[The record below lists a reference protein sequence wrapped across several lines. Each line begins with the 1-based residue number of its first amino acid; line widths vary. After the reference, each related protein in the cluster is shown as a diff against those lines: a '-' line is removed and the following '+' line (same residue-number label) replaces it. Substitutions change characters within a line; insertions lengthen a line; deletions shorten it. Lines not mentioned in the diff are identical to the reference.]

1 MKDATPPSPCPS
13 PYGATCNAYKVT
25 WTQPNP
31 TGVTI
36 KVFAVT
42 KCLAKPHC
50 IPKAGIF
57 IPAADLVQVGSAAA
71 SKGSLTFVV
80 GGGQSDGDGWMKS
93 SGGKTLFVDAVVVQ
107 ASSGSGKSLLKSL
120 LMTAWTW

>member
-31 TGVTI
+31 AGVTI

-50 IPKAGIF
+50 LKAGIF
-57 IPAADLVQVGSAAA
+57 ISAADLVEVGSAAA

-107 ASSGSGKSLLKSL
+107 ASSASGNSVF
-120 LMTAWTW
+120 MTAWTW

>member
-25 WTQPNP
+25 WAQPNP
-31 TGVTI
+31 AGVTV

-42 KCLAKPHC
+42 KCFAKPHC
-50 IPKAGIF
+50 FKAGIF
-57 IPAADLVQVGSAAA
+57 ISAADLVQVGSAAA
-71 SKGSLTFVV
+71 STGSVTFVV

-93 SGGKTLFVDAVVVQ
+93 SGGKTLFVYSVVVQ
-107 ASSGSGKSLLKSL
+107 ATSSASGESL
-120 LMTAWTW
+120 LMCAWTW